1 MPDRKG
7 EIMDNSL
14 KGLLLAAGVIITCVV
29 VGLGFYISREA
40 KNISA
45 SGASQITSMNS
56 EYQDVA
62 KTMYDGLI
70 ISGREVL
77 AVLEK
82 FRGELED
89 GTFLVTVHTG
99 KTQGS
104 DAGGIE
110 YGGDDENDMDSAI
123 AGAMDK
129 SDDAYVNPNAKFLG
143 EITYDDNDVI
153 NGLVF
158 TQQ

>member
-1 MPDRKG
+1 
-7 EIMDNSL
+7 MDNSL

-40 KNISA
+40 KNTSA

-62 KTMYDGLI
+62 KTMYDGLT

-77 AVLEK
+77 SVLEK
-82 FRGELED
+82 FEGELEN

-99 KTQGS
+99 KTQEKKS
-104 DAGGIE
+104 AGIV
-110 YGGDDENDMDSAI
+110 YGGPDSKEALESAMENARDRSE
-123 AGAMDK
+123 
-129 SDDAYVNPNAKFLG
+129 DAYVNPNANFLG
-143 EITYDDNDVI
+143 EITYDQNDVI